1 MDPDRL
7 LCNGVGGLEK
17 LRALRIV
24 SKLFLSLKP
33 LFW

>member
-17 LRALRIV
+17 LSALRIV
-24 SKLFLSLKP
+24 SELLLSLKP
-33 LFW
+33 IFW